1 MEVLKKALSS
11 IEPLDQDAIKK
22 AWHRLDNLTK
32 PIGSLGTLEHV
43 AARISGITGKVKNTI
58 NKKSIIIMCA
68 DNGIVEEGV
77 TTNPK
82 EFTAIVTNNFT
93 RGITGINVLSKFA
106 GSDIEIVN
114 IGVTGELNNPLV
126 LDRKVMDGTKNMIKG
141 PAMTREECIKAIE
154 VGIEVVDDLVA
165 KGYDL
170 LGTGE
175 MGIGNTT
182 TSAAVLSVFSGMEP
196 DIIAG
201 RGSGLLDEQFNHKKR
216 VIKECIKVNAPN
228 IEDPID
234 VLSKVGGLDIAGLCG
249 CFIGAAKNRV
259 PIVIDGF
266 ISAAAALCAYKL
278 NPLTKEY
285 MIPSHLSAEPGAK
298 FAMDVIGLEPMF
310 DLKMRLGEGTG
321 CPLAF
326 NVIEAALYT
335 VNNMGTFDDAKL
347 DSTKYVDMR

>member
-1 MEVLKKALSS
+1 MEILKKALSS
-11 IEPLDQDAIKK
+11 IEPLDQGAIKK

-58 NKKSIIIMCA
+58 NKKNIIIMCA

-77 TTNPK
+77 TTNPQ

-93 RGITGINVLSKFA
+93 KGITGINVLSKFA

-154 VGIEVVDDLVA
+154 VGIEVVDGLVA

-182 TSAAVLSVFSGMEP
+182 TSAAVLSVFSGMEA

-228 IEDPID
+228 VEDPID

>member
-1 MEVLKKALSS
+1 MDMLKKSLNS
-11 IEPLDQDAIKK
+11 IEPLDQGSIKE
-22 AWHRLDNLTK
+22 AWHRLDNLSK

-43 AARISGITGKVKNTI
+43 AARISGITGKVENTI
-58 NKKSIIIMCA
+58 NKKNIIIMCA

-77 TTNPK
+77 TTNPQ

-93 RGITGINVLSKFA
+93 KGITGINVLSKFA

-114 IGVTGELNNPLV
+114 IGVKGELNNPFV
-126 LDRKVMDGTKNMIKG
+126 LDKKVMDGTNNMIKG

-154 VGIEVVDDLVA
+154 VGIEVVDDLVS

-182 TSAAVLSVFSGMEP
+182 TSAAVLSVFSGMEA

-201 RGSGLLDEQFNHKKR
+201 RGSGLLDEQFNHKKK
-216 VIKECIKVNAPN
+216 VIKECIKVNEPN

-285 MIPSHLSAEPGAK
+285 MISSHLSAEPGAK
-298 FAMDVIGLEPMF
+298 FAMNVIGLEPMF

-335 VNNMGTFDDAKL
+335 FNNMGTFNDAKL